1 MTATFE
7 TALAF
12 NVIVFSIEIAAF
24 TLLHPYFKVMYEPHT
39 VFLVDNECVT
49 PFKSGLLTWPITLY
63 KADYKSI
70 QRINGP
76 DTYFFVRHFSQQI
89 HFRKHQTEQIYN
101 LETLWLTTK
110 KDLPPSS
117 FCFWFSTCE

>member
-7 TALAF
+7 TTLAF
-12 NVIVFSIEIAAF
+12 NAIVFGIEIAAF
-24 TLLHPYFKVMYEPHT
+24 TLLRPYFKVMYEPHT
-39 VFLVDNECVT
+39 VFLLDN
-49 PFKSGLLTWPITLY
+49 
-63 KADYKSI
+63 
-70 QRINGP
+70 
-76 DTYFFVRHFSQQI
+76 HFSQQI
-89 HFRKHQTEQIYN
+89 HFRKHWTEQIYN